1 MTNQTMP
8 IIIEERRILTGFWR
22 WFAIACTVV
31 GVLIVINQIF
41 RLRPDIALIEN
52 AYHYLALALFGSFV
66 FLVCPTKTGRWA
78 RRFFWVDV
86 ILFLLFFGSL
96 LFLAW
101 HGRSILWF
109 GWAYAPP
116 LDMVIVSVILW
127 VLLLEALR
135 RSGNKILF
143 IFVALFSIYPL
154 FSEYMPGLLQGPDR
168 SFTLA
173 AAYHIL
179 STTSVLGIPL
189 QAVCN
194 LVMGFIIFGV
204 VLQGTG
210 GGKFFIELASSIF
223 GGTRGGPAKVAV
235 VASSLFGS
243 MSGSVIANV
252 TTTGSV
258 TIPAMKIAG
267 YKPEDAAAVETCAS
281 TGGVLMPPV
290 MGTVAFV
297 MAALLGIS
305 YAIIALAAAIPSLLY
320 YLSLFLQVDAI
331 AAKQGLAGLP
341 KSQIPSLKKTL
352 KGGWIYILSFVVLAY
367 YLFFLRE
374 ISQAPFYAIVVLL
387 VLSMFRKETRF
398 TRKTFLQLIQNSG
411 SFLAQIIIIC
421 GGIGFVLGSLAFTG
435 LAGSFASELVSLA
448 GGNTLLI
455 LVLGALASAILGMG
469 LTSIACYV
477 FLAVVMAPALVLLGF
492 NVIAVHLFVLY
503 WGMISF
509 ITPPVALGAI
519 PASLIAKASLPKT
532 GLSAMRLGGAIYIVP
547 FFFIYQPALVLAG
560 GVGDIISAV
569 ALAILGVI
577 LIASSLQGYLPGIGR
592 MVFVGGRVG
601 TYLAR
606 LALFI
611 SGILLATPPWQTSA
625 LGAAIAL
632 VVILLM
638 LWQKA
643 RGHEMLNSVST
654 N

>member
-8 IIIEERRILTGFWR
+8 TVERRRSLTGFWG
-22 WFAIACTVV
+22 WFAIACTIIGVAIVV
-31 GVLIVINQIF
+31 NQIF
-41 RLRPDIALIEN
+41 RLQIDLLMIEN
-52 AYHYLALALFGSFV
+52 SYHYCALAFFGSFI
-66 FLVCPTKTGRWA
+66 FLLYPTKTGRWA
-78 RRFFWVDV
+78 KKFFWVDV
-86 ILFLLFFGSL
+86 ILFFLFFGSF

-101 HGRSILWF
+101 HGRDIVWF

-116 LDMVIVSVILW
+116 LNMVIMSIILW
-127 VLLLEALR
+127 VLLLEAVR
-135 RSGNKILF
+135 RSGNKTLF
-143 IFVALFSIYPL
+143 IFVALFSIYPI
-154 FSEYMPGLLQGPDR
+154 FAESMPGLLQGPDR

-173 AAYHIL
+173 AAFHIL

-194 LVMGFIIFGV
+194 LVMGFIIFGI

-267 YKPEDAAAVETCAS
+267 YKAEDAGAVEACAS
-281 TGGVLMPPV
+281 TGGVLMPPI
-290 MGTVAFV
+290 MGAVAFV

-331 AAKQGLAGLP
+331 AAKEGLVGLP

-352 KGGWIYILSFVVLAY
+352 KGGWIYLLSLGVLVY
-367 YLFFLRE
+367 YLFILRQ
-374 ISQAPFYAIVVLL
+374 IPQAPFYAIVVLL
-387 VLSMFRKETRF
+387 VLAMFQKETRF
-398 TRKTFLQLIQNSG
+398 TLKTFLQFIQNTCY
-411 SFLAQIIIIC
+411 FLADMIIIV
-421 GGIGFVLGSLAFTG
+421 GGIGFVLGALAFTG
-435 LAGSFASELVSLA
+435 VAGVFARELVSLA
-448 GGNTLLI
+448 GGNTLLMLI
-455 LVLGALASAILGMG
+455 FGAVASAILGTG

-477 FLAVVMAPALVLLGF
+477 FLAIVLAPALVMVGF
-492 NVIAVHLFVLY
+492 NILAVHLFVLY

-519 PASLIAKASLPKT
+519 PASLIAKASLGKT
-532 GLSAMRLGGAIYIVP
+532 GWSAMRLGGAIYIVP
-547 FFFIYQPALVLAG
+547 FLFIYQPALVLQAG
-560 GVGDIISAV
+560 VADIIFAV
-569 ALAILGVI
+569 VLAILGII
-577 LIASSLQGYLPGIGR
+577 LIASSLQGYLVGIGR
-592 MVFVGGRVG
+592 MAFVGGRVG
-601 TYLAR
+601 TYLSR

-611 SGILLATPPWQTSA
+611 SGILLATPPWQTSVI
-625 LGAAIAL
+625 GAAIAL
-632 VVILLM
+632 AVILLM
-638 LWQKA
+638 LWLKA
-643 RGHEMLNSVST
+643 LGHERLNSVST
-654 N
+654 D

>member
-1 MTNQTMP
+1 MTNRTMP
-8 IIIEERRILTGFWR
+8 TVEKRRNLTGFWW
-22 WFAIACTVV
+22 WFAIACTIIGVAIVV
-31 GVLIVINQIF
+31 NQIF
-41 RLRPDIALIEN
+41 RLQTDLLMIEN
-52 AYHYLALALFGSFV
+52 SYHYCALAFFGSFV
-66 FLVCPTKTGRWA
+66 FLLYPTKTGRWA
-78 RRFFWVDV
+78 KKFFWVDV
-86 ILFLLFFGSL
+86 ILFFLFLGSF

-101 HGRSILWF
+101 HGRNILWF
-109 GWAYAPP
+109 GWGYAPP
-116 LDMVIVSVILW
+116 LNMVIVSIILW

-154 FSEYMPGLLQGPDR
+154 FAESMPGFLQGPDR

-173 AAYHIL
+173 AAFHIM
-179 STTSVLGIPL
+179 STTSVLGVPL

-252 TTTGSV
+252 TTTGSF
-258 TIPAMKIAG
+258 TIPAMKTAG
-267 YKPEDAAAVETCAS
+267 FKPHDAGAVEACAS

-290 MGTVAFV
+290 MGAVAFV
-297 MAALLGIS
+297 MASLLGIS

-331 AAKQGLAGLP
+331 AAKEGLAGLP

-352 KGGWIYILSFVVLAY
+352 KGGWIYLVSLGVLIY
-367 YLFFLRE
+367 YLFFLRQ

-387 VLSMFRKETRF
+387 VLSMFQKETRF
-398 TRKTFLQLIQNSG
+398 TLKTFLQFIQDSC
-411 SFLAQIIIIC
+411 SFLAQIIIIV
-421 GGIGFVLGSLAFTG
+421 GGIGFVLGALAFTG
-435 LAGSFASELVSLA
+435 VAGSFASELVSLA
-448 GGNTLLI
+448 GENTLLMLI
-455 LVLGALASAILGMG
+455 LGAGASAILGMG

-477 FLAVVMAPALVLLGF
+477 FLAIVLAPALVLIGF
-492 NVIAVHLFVLY
+492 NMLAVHLFVLY

-519 PASLIAKASLPKT
+519 PASLIAKSTLGKT
-532 GLSAMRLGGAIYIVP
+532 GWSAMRLGGAIYLVP
-547 FFFIYQPALVLAG
+547 FFFIYQPALVLQAG
-560 GVGDIISAV
+560 VADIIFAV
-569 ALAILGVI
+569 ILAILGII
-577 LIASSLQGYLPGIGR
+577 LIASSLQGYLVGIGR
-592 MVFVGGRVG
+592 MAFVGGRVG
-601 TYLAR
+601 TYLSR
-606 LALFI
+606 IALFV
-611 SGILLATPPWQTSA
+611 SGILLASPPWQTSVI
-625 LGAAIAL
+625 GAAIAL

-638 LWQKA
+638 LWLKP
-643 RGHEMLNSVST
+643 RGHERLNSVST

>member
-1 MTNQTMP
+1 MTNQVTP
-8 IIIEERRILTGFWR
+8 VVIREQRSLTGFWR
-22 WFAIACTVV
+22 WFAIACTII
-31 GVLIVINQIF
+31 GMALVLNQIF
-41 RLRPDIALIEN
+41 RLQLDLLMIEN
-52 AYHYLALALFGSFV
+52 SYHYCMLAFFGSFA
-66 FLVCPTKTGRWA
+66 FLIYPTKTGGWA
-78 RRFFWVDV
+78 KRFFWVDV
-86 ILFLLFFGSL
+86 ILFFLFFGSL

-101 HGRSILWF
+101 HGKPIIWF

-116 LDMVIVSVILW
+116 LNMVIVSIILW
-127 VLLLEALR
+127 VLLLETLR
-135 RSGNKILF
+135 RSGNKVLF

-154 FSEYMPGLLQGPDR
+154 FAESMPGLLQGPDR
-168 SFTLA
+168 TFGLA
-173 AAYHIL
+173 AAFHL
-179 STTSVLGIPL
+179 MSTVSVLGVPL

-194 LVMGFIIFGV
+194 LVIGFIIFGV

-210 GGKFFIELASSIF
+210 GGKFFIELASAIF

-252 TTTGSV
+252 TTTGSF
-258 TIPAMKIAG
+258 TIPAMKSAG
-267 YKPEDAAAVETCAS
+267 YKPEDAGAVETCAS

-290 MGTVAFV
+290 MGAVAFV
-297 MAALLGIS
+297 MAALIGRS

-320 YLSLFLQVDAI
+320 YISLFLQVDAI

-352 KGGWIYILSFVVLAY
+352 KEGWIYIISFLVLIY
-367 YLFFLRE
+367 FLFFLRQ
-374 ISQAPFYAIVVLL
+374 ISQAPFYAIATQL
-387 VLSMFRKETRF
+387 VLSMVRKETRF
-398 TRKTFLQLIQNSG
+398 TLKSFLQFLQDTCF
-411 SFLAQIIIIC
+411 FLADMIIIV

-435 LAGSFASELVSLA
+435 VAGSFASELVSLA
-448 GGNTLLI
+448 GGNTLLM
-455 LVLGALASAILGMG
+455 LLLGALASAILGMG

-477 FLAVVMAPALVLLGF
+477 FLAIVLAPALVLVGY
-492 NVIAVHLFVLY
+492 NIIAVHLFVLY

-519 PASLIAKASLPKT
+519 PASLIAKSTLGKT

-547 FFFIYQPALVLAG
+547 FFFIFQPALVLQA

-569 ALAILGVI
+569 ALAILGVT
-577 LIASSLQGYLPGIGR
+577 LIASSLQGYLLGIGR

-611 SGILLATPPWQTSA
+611 SGILLATPPGQTSV

-632 VVILLM
+632 VVLLLM

-643 RGHEMLNSVST
+643 RGHERLNSVST